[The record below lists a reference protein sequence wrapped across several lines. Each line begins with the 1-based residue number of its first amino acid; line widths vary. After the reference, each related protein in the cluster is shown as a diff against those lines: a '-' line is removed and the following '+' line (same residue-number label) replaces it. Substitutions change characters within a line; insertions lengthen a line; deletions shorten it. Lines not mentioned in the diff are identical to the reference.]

1 MSQQDWILPW
11 SLTLHR
17 APCSP
22 QLSVYIGGLP
32 RSFPRAPKHL
42 QLRCRREWLFGRGDV
57 HVYSPPLKIPPKFLR
72 LQTHQLSSAN
82 PQSTHRNLGAPFSL
96 FGCNKQVIVYL
107 LEALLQHKE
116 LMKLLVNL
124 LKSEGIIWVS
134 CKRKE
139 NDPSGVESP
148 TAVRGAIFSALF
160 HVIYRNY
167 SSLNH
172 SREISF
178 NMWLFVTETK

>member
-107 LEALLQHKE
+107 LEALLQHKA

-139 NDPSGVESP
+139 NDPSGLKAPQLYEVPYSRP
-148 TAVRGAIFSALF
+148 FFMLFIGTTAV
-160 HVIYRNY
+160 
-167 SSLNH
+167 
-172 SREISF
+172 
-178 NMWLFVTETK
+178 